1 MSTPEKTS
9 PSFVDAPPPVKKIIS
24 LRQRIQQPSEVQLRT
39 QETIDRV
46 MTKTAAPFESALT
59 LQSKDLLELE
69 ASLSDFN
76 NELVRRE
83 RDLNEKEIRLRER
96 ERTLW
101 ENEALLTAKDSILK
115 MNAAAGSATGTG
127 SPFTDSAVAL
137 DNFREELKKQ
147 EDRLRREREELRQ
160 REAFVELS
168 ENTLFDKAQAL
179 EEREA
184 RIEQAEEDLRRNQA
198 VRRA

>member
-1 MSTPEKTS
+1 MSTPQSKV
-9 PSFVDAPPPVKKIIS
+9 PAYVDAPAPAKKIIS
-24 LRQRIQQPSEVQLRT
+24 LRERIHQPSEVQLRT

-46 MTKTAAPFESALT
+46 MTRTAAPFEQGLT

-69 ASLSDFN
+69 ASLSDFH

-101 ENEALLTAKDSILK
+101 ENEALLTAKESILR
-115 MNAAAGSATGTG
+115 MDAARGTSATIE
-127 SPFTDSAVAL
+127 SPFTDSALAL
-137 DNFREELKKQ
+137 DNFREELKRQ
-147 EDRLRREREELRQ
+147 EDKLRRDREQLRERE
-160 REAFVELS
+160 AFIELS

-179 EEREA
+179 EERA
-184 RIEQAEEDLRRNQA
+184 AQVEQAEEDLRNQTA
-198 VRRA
+198 RRA